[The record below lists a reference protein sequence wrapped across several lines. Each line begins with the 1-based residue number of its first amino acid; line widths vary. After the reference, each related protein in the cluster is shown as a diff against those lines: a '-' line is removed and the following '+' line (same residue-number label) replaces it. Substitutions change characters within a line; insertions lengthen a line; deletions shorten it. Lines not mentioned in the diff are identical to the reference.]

1 MCKLVDMKFYSR
13 KWIKPEDLNAHN
25 TLFGGR
31 LLAWIDED
39 AAIYAMCQVD
49 SKSMV
54 TKFISEINFISSAK
68 HGDVVEIG
76 FDTVAF
82 GTSSITM
89 SCLARNKNTKQNI
102 LSIEKI
108 VFVKLD
114 EEGRPSPHGKTM
126 DSLKS

>member
-1 MCKLVDMKFYSR
+1 MKFYSR

-39 AAIYAMCQVD
+39 AAIYAMCQCG

-54 TKFISEINFISSAK
+54 TKFVSEINFISSAQ

-76 FDTVAF
+76 FDTVEF
-82 GTSSITM
+82 GTTSITM
-89 SCLARNKNTKQNI
+89 TCLARNKNTKQNI
-102 LSIEKI
+102 LSIERI

-114 EEGRPSPHGKTM
+114 ENGRPSPHGKTHKKT
-126 DSLKS
+126 DS